1 MASQLVLVLGGVR
14 SGKSAF
20 GEKLAGDLG
29 GRAQGNRI
37 LYAATGVGSDVEMTE
52 RIHRHRQS
60 RPSQW
65 STLEESLELSG
76 RLSEHL
82 LGGHSFDGV
91 LIDSLDLWVSNLIF
105 EHEQETKVAA
115 EARILAATQSLL
127 DVVQRSELSFVL
139 VSSEVGNSLVPPEP
153 LGRRFQDI
161 LGLVN
166 QRVANDA
173 DQVYVV
179 VAGVPMI
186 IKG

>member
-1 MASQLVLVLGGVR
+1 MASRLVLVLGGVR

-20 GEKLAGDLG
+20 GERLAGDFG
-29 GRAQGNRI
+29 GRTQGNQI
-37 LYAATGVGSDVEMTE
+37 LYAATGVGSDPEMKE

-60 RPSQW
+60 RPKQW
-65 STLEESLELSG
+65 STLEESLELSS

-82 LGGHSFDGV
+82 VDDHSFDGV
-91 LIDSLDLWVSNLIF
+91 LIDSLDLWISNLIF
-105 EHEQETKVAA
+105 EHEQDTKAAA
-115 EARILAATQSLL
+115 ETRILAATQSLL
-127 DVVQRSELSFVL
+127 DVVQRSALSFVL

-161 LGLVN
+161 MGLVN
-166 QRVANDA
+166 QMVANDA

-179 VAGVPMI
+179 VAGVPTI